1 MMAKGESMRFGRETQ
16 VPVVGMLLALT
27 LAIALSGCNNRGAN
41 DGTGRDRTKPSPEKQ
56 QAIKAWTD
64 KNGVAVLAQ
73 ADHLKAIY
81 AKAKAQPSPVAAA
94 TVDAPDLLFHP
105 APYTAQKVPNAN
117 AEILDLEELA
127 QHQEESGEALSSLVD
142 SYFIHQ
148 PAFLARNGDFP
159 PTYPKHPEDKDDSR
173 EVKDSFALLDPHTQK
188 LLSLK
193 YVVLLRQTEF
203 KPATVK
209 GKMFMSG
216 TYLADALVYRIG
228 DEALVGTLRVEVK
241 NSPKVMATT
250 GIYGNDGKALRDDI
264 ERGVWP
270 TTAVAVLKATMK

>member
-1 MMAKGESMRFGRETQ
+1 MASAF
-16 VPVVGMLLALT
+16 VVELLVGLA
-27 LAIALSGCNNRGAN
+27 LAIAPIGCNNRGA
-41 DGTGRDRTKPSPEKQ
+41 DEGAGRDRTKPSPEKQ

-64 KNGVAVLAQ
+64 KNGAAVLAQ

-81 AKAKAQPSPVAAA
+81 AKAKAQPSPVTTTT

-105 APYTAQKVPNAN
+105 APYTAQKVPKAN

-127 QHQEESGEALSSLVD
+127 QHQEGSGEALSSLVD

-148 PAFLARNGDFP
+148 PAFLAKNGDFP
-159 PTYPKHPEDKDDSR
+159 PNYPKYPEDKNDTR
-173 EVKDSFALLDPHTQK
+173 EVKDSFALLDPHTLK

-193 YVVLLRQTEF
+193 YVVILRQTEF
-203 KPATVK
+203 KPATIR

-216 TYLADALVYRIG
+216 AYLADALVYRIR
-228 DEALVGTLRVEVK
+228 DEALVGTLQVEVK
-241 NSPKVMATT
+241 NSPKIMAAT
-250 GIYGNDGKALRDDI
+250 GIYANADTALRDDI
-264 ERGVWP
+264 ERGIWP